1 MNMKKVYIILSA
13 LAVVFGM
20 ASCNDELELKNPNN
34 QTTYDFGDSESE
46 LQEAVISIYNR
57 IRLEGT
63 FARVGYTMD
72 AVRGDEL
79 WNASQVWYLPYDNLN
94 IAADG
99 DDIGTQWI
107 WRDCYHVVNRANF
120 VLQKVETCKLS
131 EDKYN
136 EIKGQAL
143 FLRGL
148 AYYTIATYYQTA
160 PLFIDYAQYS
170 SMETLYA
177 PLATQDEIFDQIDS
191 DFSTAMTLLPSRDKG
206 GEWAGGRATCGSA
219 AGYYARSLMF
229 RHKFAEALTVLKDII
244 EGEYGTY
251 DLMLDYGDNF
261 REGAAENNIESL
273 FEIQYLDYGKGGVD
287 EEWTPVNISSNATQG
302 HAVESNYTP
311 AAFGGWADLS
321 VSPWLYN
328 LFKAERCTDGTLDP
342 RLYWT
347 VSSYE
352 PEYDVYTGG
361 RNAGY
366 PNGNDPRCNVLYQTP
381 IKETPVTN
389 ATNGGFS
396 SAKWTY
402 ARQDVC
408 NTVVVGL
415 HCGVNIR
422 MMRYSDV
429 LLRAAECINEI
440 EGPTAEA
447 LGYINKVR
455 NRAGLANLD
464 IADFSSKDKLFE
476 QIANVERP
484 KEFGCENGRGI
495 DLIRWGFF
503 YDNGRLE
510 QLKEHGSYAITTT
523 GVPSMH
529 ELKWKTAAEAP
540 ASSATVADIAAV
552 RAWATAEN
560 VGKVVTMENAC
571 DTEGAVI
578 EYIEKDGKL
587 EPVNDKQVLK
597 YAKGDYYVYAE
608 GKADPVSFFV
618 VSKSSFSTYTPGHEY
633 FPIYQGTLNAN
644 QNLGS
649 GNSANTNTDNS
660 AAFAANGWTVRPV
673 VEL

>member
-1 MNMKKVYIILSA
+1 MKMKKVYIILSA

-20 ASCNDELELKNPNN
+20 ASCNDELELRNPNN

-46 LQEAVISIYNR
+46 LQEAVIACYNR

-72 AVRGDEL
+72 AVRGDEI
-79 WNASQVWYLPYDNLN
+79 WNASQIWYLPYDNLN
-94 IAADG
+94 ISAAG

-107 WRDCYHVVNRANF
+107 WRDCYHVVNRCNF
-120 VLQKVETCKLS
+120 VLQKVETCELS
-131 EDKYN
+131 EKSYK

-143 FLRGL
+143 FLRAL

-160 PLFIDYAQYS
+160 PLFNDYAQYS
-170 SMETLYA
+170 SMETMYA
-177 PLATQDEIFDQIDS
+177 PCVSQDEIFDQIDA
-191 DFSTAMTLLPSRDKG
+191 DLAEAMQILPSRNDG
-206 GEWAGGRATCGSA
+206 GEWAAGRATCGSA

-229 RHKFAEALTVLKDII
+229 RHKFDEALVVLKDII
-244 EGEYGTY
+244 AGKYGAY
-251 DLMLDYGDNF
+251 KLMADYGDNF
-261 REGAAENNIESL
+261 REGTAYENNAESL
-273 FEIQYLDYGKGGVD
+273 FEVQYLDYGMGGVD

-302 HAVESNYTP
+302 HAVESNFAP
-311 AAFGGWADLS
+311 AAYGSWADLS

-328 LFKAERCTDGTLDP
+328 LFKAEKCTDGTLDP

-352 PEYDVYTGG
+352 PEYDTYTGG
-361 RNAGY
+361 KNAGY
-366 PNGNDPRCNVLYQTP
+366 PAGNDPRCNVIYQAPVTA
-381 IKETPVTN
+381 TPVTN

-408 NTVVVGL
+408 STIVTGL
-415 HCGVNIR
+415 HCGINLR

-447 LGYINKVR
+447 IGYINQVR
-455 NRAGLANLD
+455 NRAGLANLEL
-464 IADFSSKDKLFE
+464 ADFTSADKLFE

-503 YDNGRLE
+503 HDAGRMA
-510 QLKEHGSYAITTT
+510 QLKDHGSYVLDGTPNTTYPVVNPT
-523 GVPSMH
+523 GN
-529 ELKWKTAAEAP
+529 TF
-540 ASSATVADIAAV
+540 
-552 RAWATAEN
+552 
-560 VGKVVTMENAC
+560 
-571 DTEGAVI
+571 
-578 EYIEKDGKL
+578 
-587 EPVNDKQVLK
+587 Q
-597 YAKGDYYVYAE
+597 YYQA
-608 GKADPVSFFV
+608 
-618 VSKSSFSTYTPGHEY
+618 GHEY

-644 QNLGS
+644 PNLGS
-649 GNSANTNTDNS
+649 GNSANTNTDNK
-660 AAFAANGWTVRPV
+660 AVFEANGWKIRPV
-673 VEL
+673 VAL